1 MKKKGWADDL
11 RPREEKN
18 ELLVK
23 NGDEGE
29 RKLNTIGGVT
39 GKREVEV
46 MVMVAEEDEDAR
58 RRDEIFFSVPFFW
71 RVYVKKTRQ

>member
-1 MKKKGWADDL
+1 M
-11 RPREEKN
+11 
-18 ELLVK
+18 K

-58 RRDEIFFSVPFFW
+58 RREEKRNRTHGFFFL
-71 RVYVKKTRQ
+71 RHLC